1 MKIFHSLIS
10 LQTPIQVYTIL
21 CKKGVFMKD
30 KKKNKKKPAQPAVKI
45 EKESNIDEKPKTV
58 ATSDKSKQKQAQ
70 KK

>member
-1 MKIFHSLIS
+1 
-10 LQTPIQVYTIL
+10 
-21 CKKGVFMKD
+21 MKD

-45 EKESNIDEKPKTV
+45 EKESHIDEKPKTV